1 MNPTLVHSAAW
12 AAAWATALWQ
22 RLLLPALLVAFH
34 SLKAAS
40 HESQPETTPCLRLAP
55 AIPLKPLPRKAMLDL
70 MTCAQLR
77 ELAGTSRH
85 LSKRELIARIKAIHD
100 ERNYG

>member
-1 MNPTLVHSAAW
+1 MSSDPTTPMNPTLVHSAAW
-12 AAAWATALWQ
+12 AAAWATVLWR
-22 RLLLPALLVAFH
+22 RLLLPALLVALS

-40 HESQPETTPCLRLAP
+40 HESQPETPPRLRLVP
-55 AIPLKPLPRKAMLDL
+55 AQGPNPSALER

-85 LSKRELIARIKAIHD
+85 LSKRELIARIQSTAA
-100 ERNYG
+100 

>member
-12 AAAWATALWQ
+12 AAAWATVLWQ

-34 SLKAAS
+34 SLRAAS
-40 HESQPETTPCLRLAP
+40 RESQPETPPRLRLAP
-55 AIPLKPLPRKAMLDL
+55 AIPLKPLPLER

-77 ELAGTSRH
+77 ELAGTGRH
-85 LSKRELIARIKAIHD
+85 LSKRELIARIQSIHD
-100 ERNYG
+100 ERNFG